1 MVESLT
7 KYISAG
13 RCIGGAVL
21 GVNSLMAPIL
31 SWIKAFGMFVAAD
44 HCELFLDSLRSL
56 HARMQATSQAAQ
68 MMAKHLEAH
77 PAVNRVMY
85 PLLPSHPTSSIASRY
100 LAKGL
105 GPGCIWFHVSA
116 KKQFIM
122 KLLTSGS
129 GAPECKTSFG
139 ARQSRLDPW
148 PKAASSSS
156 YDRYDQR
163 GKGREGT
170 WLRLAVGFEEE
181 PAALVIA
188 MDAFL
193 SQLGGYPDQVV
204 PSVPSM
210 SEGRWRRKT

>member
-1 MVESLT
+1 MDHRSKDNTWLSGALFNPLEHGADLVVESLT

-85 PLLPSHPTSSIASRY
+85 PLLPSHPTSSIASRA
-100 LAKGL
+100 L
-105 GPGCIWFHVSA
+105 S
-116 KKQFIM
+116 
-122 KLLTSGS
+122 LT
-129 GAPECKTSFG
+129 
-139 ARQSRLDPW
+139 
-148 PKAASSSS
+148 
-156 YDRYDQR
+156 
-163 GKGREGT
+163 GR
-170 WLRLAVGFEEE
+170 
-181 PAALVIA
+181 
-188 MDAFL
+188 
-193 SQLGGYPDQVV
+193 
-204 PSVPSM
+204 
-210 SEGRWRRKT
+210 